1 MKNIDKENKDSKT
14 LKTLALGWL
23 FNKRA
28 FSVSGKFRQM
38 LTDLIKTKHNSNH
51 KTQQITLKG
60 EIVQEYIYYVLGF
73 VPADVIRLKKDLWFG
88 KLDDQLKSVEKFLES
103 KKYT

>member
-1 MKNIDKENKDSKT
+1 M
-14 LKTLALGWL
+14 LLL

-51 KTQQITLKG
+51 KTKQITLEGK
-60 EIVQEYIYYVLGF
+60 IIKEYVYFVLGF
-73 VPADVIRLKKDLWFG
+73 VPADVVRLKKEVKFSMLCAE
-88 KLDDQLKSVEKFLES
+88 QIKSVEKFLES
-103 KKYT
+103 KKWV